1 MATLLHHKHSQ
12 LPTSGLCP
20 CSFSLLGAF
29 FLLAMCL
36 ASSLVSFSNV
46 FYTGDPPWTVLCGIA
61 DSAVI
66 YPFILITLLH
76 NFHHYLNLKYLFA
89 CYLSLLLF
97 HWPHEKMDSWSAPQA
112 WRSPST
118 WGGVTRVCSVGIWGW
133 VGWSM
138 ARGDC
143 RRTARSPSKAHQV
156 PLSIEFPGKNTGM
169 GICSFLQ
176 GILPPQG
183 LNLGV
188 LPHRQTVYY
197 LSHHGTP
204 IRM

>member
-112 WRSPST
+112 
-118 WGGVTRVCSVGIWGW
+118 
-133 VGWSM
+133 
-138 ARGDC
+138 
-143 RRTARSPSKAHQV
+143 RRP
-156 PLSIEFPGKNTGM
+156 P
-169 GICSFLQ
+169 SFLRGSYQ
-176 GILPPQG
+176 SVPGWHMGPGEMKYGQRRL
-183 LNLGV
+183 
-188 LPHRQTVYY
+188 QTKNWQKPFKS
-197 LSHHGTP
+197 L
-204 IRM
+204 